1 MQRSG
6 RSGVRVSVC
15 ASVRGRACSCMC
27 VRVRVRVSCARMRS
41 LRPVFAA
48 VSMHGNPECNHAT
61 TSTCDARGLRSALLA
76 CESEINTLLLRV
88 YARICIITVRE
99 GGGEVVL
106 RFCRA
111 HASARK
117 AANAHAHAHAICSG
131 NCNAAA
137 AMQLPLRVYT
147 HTSGPILTNG
157 RQRRPF
163 WARGWRRAAAIHPF
177 TRHAL
182 FFSRYALRRSHRYS
196 QLPLGVPGSPVAY
209 RIRSI
214 SESAACVLRTTGTV
228 SIATS
233 TTRLACLALQRGQT
247 HEALRKF

>member
-1 MQRSG
+1 
-6 RSGVRVSVC
+6 
-15 ASVRGRACSCMC
+15 
-27 VRVRVRVSCARMRS
+27 MRE
-41 LRPVFAA
+41 LRPVFATA
-48 VSMHGNPECNHAT
+48 SMHGHVEYNHAT

-76 CESEINTLLLRV
+76 CESEINTLLLRM

-99 GGGEVVL
+99 GGGEFVL

-111 HASARK
+111 HASARRQQT
-117 AANAHAHAHAICSG
+117 HMRTHTRS
-131 NCNAAA
+131 AAA
-137 AMQLPLRVYT
+137 TAMQLPLRVYT

-157 RQRRPF
+157 RQQRPF
-163 WARGWRRAAAIHPF
+163 GARGWRRAAAIHPF

-209 RIRSI
+209 RFRSI

-228 SIATS
+228 STATS
-233 TTRLACLALQRGQT
+233 TTRLACLALQRGRPSHMKPYGNFRIISPPIRWRASQISM
-247 HEALRKF
+247 